1 MKYLYFYPPE
11 TEGFWAH
18 YNFIKDSYF
27 LRELE
32 TNNFKLVPLYNL
44 GELKKGDNL
53 IIFEAKNLLP
63 KFEVFF
69 HLSCV
74 AKLYFLFNFIF
85 GRRNYLRLNR
95 LDANLILII
104 FESKLHAPENHF
116 IKLGQLCDKVL
127 TWNDNFTSNTK
138 FEKYL
143 LPLPFEWPQVQ
154 KKTFNERKMLVNISA
169 NKYFFSFSEFY
180 SKRRSVI
187 KSAEDFFGPRFE
199 LYGFDWNKPVTLS
212 QRFFSF
218 LTPFYKSYKGIVQD
232 KSKVFSEFRFALI
245 YENSSVEGYISEKI
259 FDCLR
264 SKCIPIYLGAPNI
277 LSYIPTNVFIDRN
290 KFDTDYELFQF
301 LESIDENYFNK
312 YLENIDNYLSSEK
325 FRENLSNSFARKIIS
340 VVTEMEHKSIRN
352 TYFNL

>member
-32 TNNFKLVPLYNL
+32 INNFKLVPLADIAD
-44 GELKKGDNL
+44 LKKGENL
-53 IIFEAKNLLP
+53 IVFEAKNLLP
-63 KFEVFF
+63 KFQVFL
-69 HLSCV
+69 HLPIIG
-74 AKLYFLFNFIF
+74 KLYFLFNLI
-85 GRRNYLRLNR
+85 LNR
-95 LDANLILII
+95 RRYLELNKSDAKLILII

-116 IKLGQLCDKVL
+116 MRLGELCDKVL
-127 TWNDNFTSNTK
+127 TWNDNFISNTK

-169 NKYFFSFSEFY
+169 NKYFCSFNEFY

-187 KSAEDFFGPRFE
+187 KSAERFFGPRFE
-199 LYGFDWNKPVTLS
+199 LYGFDWNKSVTLS
-212 QRFFSF
+212 QRVFSF
-218 LTPFYKSYKGIVQD
+218 LKPFYKSYKGIVRD

-264 SKCIPIYLGAPNI
+264 SKCVPIYLGAPNI
-277 LSYIPTNVFIDRN
+277 LRYIPSNVFIDRN
-290 KFDTDYELFQF
+290 KFESNLELFNF
-301 LESIDENYFNK
+301 LESVDEKRYNK
-312 YLENIDNYLSSEK
+312 YLDDIDDYLSSEI
-325 FRENLSNSFARKIIS
+325 FFSNLSPNFAQKLVS
-340 VVTEMEHKSIRN
+340 VIKELSK
-352 TYFNL
+352 

>member
-18 YNFIKDSYF
+18 YNFIKDYYF

-32 TNNFKLVPLYNL
+32 IKNFKLVPLNDI

-63 KFEVFF
+63 KFQVFL
-69 HLSCV
+69 HLSLII
-74 AKLYFLFNFIF
+74 KLYFLFNLI
-85 GRRNYLRLNR
+85 LNR
-95 LDANLILII
+95 RRYLKTNKLDANLILII

-116 IKLGQLCDKVL
+116 MRLGNLCDKVL

-169 NKYFFSFSEFY
+169 NKYFCSFNEFY

-187 KSAEDFFGPRFE
+187 KSAERFFGPRFE
-199 LYGFDWNKPVTLS
+199 LYGFDWNKSVTLS

-218 LTPFYKSYKGIVQD
+218 LTPFYKSYKGIVRD
-232 KSKVFSEFRFALI
+232 KSKVFSEFRFAII
-245 YENSSVEGYISEKI
+245 YENSSVQGYISEKI

-264 SKCIPIYLGAPNI
+264 SKCVPIYLGAPNI
-277 LSYIPTNVFIDRN
+277 LSYIPASVFIDRN
-290 KFDTDYELFQF
+290 KFNSDIDLFQF
-301 LESIDENYFNK
+301 LESIDENCFNK
-312 YLENIDNYLSSEK
+312 YLENIDNYLNSEK
-325 FRENLSNSFARKIIS
+325 FRENLSTSFANKIIS
-340 VVTEMEHKSIRN
+340 VVTEIEIKN
-352 TYFNL
+352 